1 MSFFALL
8 DPDPTE
14 QSNADPFGSATLGR
28 DYFFFEE
35 KQSRRLTNQPFFSFQ
50 KALLELN
57 KSPLFQS
64 IISPDTRSLGVSLGS
79 EDLNSNI
86 MNIPQVDSQSSND

>member
-1 MSFFALL
+1 MQIHS
-8 DPDPTE
+8 DPTHWAE
-14 QSNADPFGSATLGR
+14 TIFFSRKNKVATL
-28 DYFFFEE
+28 
-35 KQSRRLTNQPFFSFQ
+35 LTSVFFSFQ

-86 MNIPQVDSQSSND
+86 MNIPQVESFGVMIDMRVSSAFRL

>member
-1 MSFFALL
+1 MRIHSDPLHWAETIFFRGKS
-8 DPDPTE
+8 PP
-14 QSNADPFGSATLGR
+14 P
-28 DYFFFEE
+28 
-35 KQSRRLTNQPFFSFQ
+35 TNQHFFSFQ

-64 IISPDTRSLGVSLGS
+64 IISPDARSLGVSLGS

-86 MNIPQVDSQSSND
+86 MNIPQVESQSTND